1 MKKLIIFIITILIV
15 ISKPIKVNA
24 TALPVGIDPTMMEL
38 GEFTSWI
45 MLLFGVHDNNS
56 NSNDMYYDTDFIDSL
71 MNSGWTQSR
80 FYQESGKNP
89 QQLMQE
95 LYQSYLNN
103 RYKVEMTQEQ
113 FSALADA
120 IAAAFQGQT
129 TKAIRIYSESSI
141 GEYTKQYVEGE
152 LNNVANG
159 LSTIS
164 NERAWNDYWNNV
176 VDIKSIY
183 SVITQY
189 SEYDDYNFYHINIY
203 CFEED
208 EEPIINQDN
217 SITYTGRMRLF
228 DCFLY
233 QRFVGQTNVT
243 LGWQDYPSGT
253 TISTISEPIYINK
266 DMSSAG
272 LAFIDAGIRT
282 ILETGDATLV
292 TPYTEVGTNEISIPL
307 PNAITMDDLVT
318 GVKVGT
324 KTIAQAIDASQSQVV
339 DASDSQAMENAISAT
354 ASSVPDYQTYALS
367 ELFPF
372 CIPFDFVRILGSF
385 SDTPKTPEFD
395 IKLPTYTQGQL
406 AYIEYHISLEQF
418 NGVAQVCR
426 TLELIGFCISLCLIT
441 RNIMIRS

>member
-1 MKKLIIFIITILIV
+1 MKKIIIIIITIVMITIL
-15 ISKPIKVNA
+15 PLKVNA

-38 GEFTSWI
+38 GEFTSWV

-56 NSNDMYYDTDFIDSL
+56 NSNDMFYDTDFIDSL
-71 MNSGWTQSR
+71 NNSGWTIRDKSPKQVL
-80 FYQESGKNP
+80 QE
-89 QQLMQE
+89 M
-95 LYQSYLNN
+95 YQSYLNN
-103 RYKVEMTQEQ
+103 RYKVEITQEQ
-113 FSALADA
+113 FSAFASA
-120 IAAAFQGQT
+120 ISEAFQGQA

-164 NERAWNDYWNNV
+164 IERAWNDYWNSV
-176 VDIKSIY
+176 IDIKSIY

-189 SEYDDYNFYHINIY
+189 TEYDDYNFYHIYIY

-208 EEPIINQDN
+208 AEPIINQDN

-233 QRFVGQTNVT
+233 QRFVGNTNTTV
-243 LGWQDYPSGT
+243 GYADYPSGT
-253 TISTISEPIYINK
+253 TASTTNTPIYINK

-292 TPYTEVGTNEISIPL
+292 TPYTDVGTNDIAIPV
-307 PNAITMDDLVT
+307 PNSTTMDDLVS
-318 GVKVGT
+318 GVKIGT
-324 KTIAQAIDASQSQVV
+324 KTITQAIEASQSQVV

-395 IKLPTYTQGQL
+395 IKLPTYKDGEL
-406 AYIEYHISLEQF
+406 AYLEFHISLEQF

-426 TLELIGFCISLCLIT
+426 TLELIGFCIGLCLIT